1 MQIFSVA
8 TTSQSP
14 GDWRRELAEAVSDP
28 HKLLSLLDLE
38 HALGDS
44 IVSRPAFRLRVP
56 MAYIAKMQKGDIDD
70 PLLRQVLPLLDENH
84 AGGVSDP
91 VGDLD
96 AMPVPGLLHK
106 YHGRVLLLTTGACA
120 VHCRYCFR
128 RHFPYGDANPARD
141 GWRQALDYIRDH
153 SDIDEVILSG
163 GDPLVLD
170 NAKLGELLQQLE
182 RIPHLKWLRVHT
194 RLPVVIPSR
203 IDAPL
208 LQLFSHSRFRITMV
222 IHANHANELTQIEAE
237 ALRALSD
244 TGVTLLNQSVLL
256 KGVNDD
262 ANALT
267 ALSKSLYEVS
277 VLPYY
282 LHLLDPVRGAM
293 HFDVPRN
300 RATAL
305 LAQLRARLPGYLVP
319 ALAQE
324 IAGADSKTV
333 IFAI

>member
-8 TTSQSP
+8 TPSQSP
-14 GDWRRELAEAVSDP
+14 GDWRRELSEAVSDP
-28 HKLLSLLDLE
+28 RELLSLLDLE
-38 HALGDS
+38 HALGDRV
-44 IVSRPAFRLRVP
+44 IGTPGFRLRVP
-56 MAYIAKMQKGDIDD
+56 MAYIAKMRKGDIDD
-70 PLLRQVLPLLDENH
+70 PLLRQVLPLMDENSSD
-84 AGGVSDP
+84 GVADP

-128 RHFPYGDANPARD
+128 RHFPYGDANPARSE
-141 GWRQALDYIRDH
+141 WRQALDYLRDRD
-153 SDIDEVILSG
+153 DITEIILSG

-182 RIPHLKWLRVHT
+182 QIPHLKWLRIHT
-194 RLPVVIPSR
+194 RLPVVLPAR

-208 LQLFSHSRFRITMV
+208 LQLLNRSRFRITMV
-222 IHANHANELTQIEAE
+222 IHANHANELTSIEAT
-237 ALRALSD
+237 ALRALSES
-244 TGVTLLNQSVLL
+244 GVTLLNQSVLL
-256 KGVNDD
+256 KGVNDRVD
-262 ANALT
+262 ALES
-267 ALSKSLYEVS
+267 LSKSLYEVS

-293 HFDVPRN
+293 HFDVPRH
-300 RATAL
+300 RASSL
-305 LAQLRARLPGYLVP
+305 HAQLQTRLPGYLVP
-319 ALAQE
+319 RLVQE
-324 IAGADSKTV
+324 IAGAGSKTA